1 MCGEGGQK
9 GRERTG
15 ISTSKSQWLPPKDL
29 KPLGWIT
36 DYQEK
41 QREGK
46 GERDSPAGVLCNGDN
61 RRLPARAPARVSASH
76 VHKGDSCSQRN
87 TETSASGASW
97 QHPSCSRGA
106 LQRHHA
112 WPTFKAREYQALLKK
127 LQLSGGSGQSLIM
140 RQGPFSQ
147 TFVELD
153 IETGFQVAGTGRKR
167 NQEVVPG
174 LFSE

>member
-1 MCGEGGQK
+1 MCGEDGQK
-9 GRERTG
+9 GRESTA
-15 ISTSKSQWLPPKDL
+15 ISTSKSQRLPPKDL
-29 KPLGWIT
+29 RPLGWIT
-36 DYQEK
+36 DRQEK

-46 GERDSPAGVLCNGDN
+46 GERDSPAGVLRNGDN
-61 RRLPARAPARVSASH
+61 RRLPTWAPARVSASH

-87 TETSASGASW
+87 TETSASGTSR

-112 WPTFKAREYQALLKK
+112 WPIFKAKEHQALLKK

-140 RQGPFSQ
+140 RQVPFTQ

-153 IETGFQVAGTGRKR
+153 RETGF
-167 NQEVVPG
+167 
-174 LFSE
+174 